1 LECKQQNK
9 IITDDQ
15 QWMRSALEMA
25 QKAEAIGEVPV
36 GAVLVKDGK
45 ILTSGYNSV
54 ITSNDPTCHAEI
66 NAIRSA
72 GILLENY
79 RLTDTTLYVTLEP
92 CLMCMG
98 AIIHARIDRLVFG
111 AYDPKTGAAESVYTI
126 GSDNRLNH
134 ALQITSGILEEECS
148 RMLKSFFKSRR
159 EEKKASKSGSA

>member
-1 LECKQQNK
+1 
-9 IITDDQ
+9 
-15 QWMRSALEMA
+15 MRSALEMA